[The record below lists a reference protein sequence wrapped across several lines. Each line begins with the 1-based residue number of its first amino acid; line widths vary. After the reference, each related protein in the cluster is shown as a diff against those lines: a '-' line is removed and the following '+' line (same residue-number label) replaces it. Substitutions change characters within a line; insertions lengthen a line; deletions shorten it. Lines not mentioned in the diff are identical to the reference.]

1 MHSYSFVILG
11 AGPFL
16 VGRARAR
23 LSDTR
28 FSSALYRLLF
38 NRMLVGFSDMSTKTT
53 RTSEAGAAA
62 LRLDNQL
69 CFALYSASLAM
80 TRLYRELLH
89 DLGLTYPQYLVM
101 LVLWEG
107 DERRVSEIGEPLFLD
122 SATLTPL
129 LKRLEAMGFVTRTR
143 ATDDERSV
151 IVSLT
156 PKGRVLR
163 DRALTLPATV
173 GEATCLSGPTM
184 EAMRRELTRLRNQ
197 LLEHV

>member
-1 MHSYSFVILG
+1 
-11 AGPFL
+11 
-16 VGRARAR
+16 
-23 LSDTR
+23 
-28 FSSALYRLLF
+28 
-38 NRMLVGFSDMSTKTT
+38 MLVSFSDMSTKTT
-53 RTSEAGAAA
+53 RTSEAGVAA

-184 EAMRRELTRLRNQ
+184 DAMRRELTRLRNQ